1 MSKTS
6 SILQRGGIQPKQLA
20 RLLVGLAVVILAISG
35 VAWWRQVRSNPE
47 RVLYGAVEN
56 SLRTRSVTRR
66 VAFDGSKQAME
77 LMVSPEIK
85 IRSLT
90 TQSNGSG
97 EGGTTVQTEAISTRD
112 AEYVRWVS
120 IETDQKNQKGEELNF
135 DELIN
140 IWGKSPAAPTGQLGQ
155 LQMALLSGVVPTG
168 NFSAPDRQSLM
179 QIVREENVYSF
190 DQAKVERKVENGRPV
205 YVYEVQ
211 VSPVAFY
218 KLIKR
223 YGEVAG
229 INQLAGL
236 EPDQFKEMPPETFT
250 LTVDVWGRHITAVA
264 DAGGTTEQLSGYGV
278 VHSIKPP
285 KDSIPLEELQAKL
298 QAIQE

>member
-1 MSKTS
+1 
-6 SILQRGGIQPKQLA
+6 
-20 RLLVGLAVVILAISG
+20 
-35 VAWWRQVRSNPE
+35 
-47 RVLYGAVEN
+47 
-56 SLRTRSVTRR
+56 
-66 VAFDGSKQAME
+66 
-77 LMVSPEIK
+77 K

-190 DQAKVERKVENGRPV
+190 DQAKVERKVENGR
-205 YVYEVQ
+205 
-211 VSPVAFY
+211 
-218 KLIKR
+218 
-223 YGEVAG
+223 
-229 INQLAGL
+229 
-236 EPDQFKEMPPETFT
+236 
-250 LTVDVWGRHITAVA
+250 
-264 DAGGTTEQLSGYGV
+264 
-278 VHSIKPP
+278 
-285 KDSIPLEELQAKL
+285 
-298 QAIQE
+298 